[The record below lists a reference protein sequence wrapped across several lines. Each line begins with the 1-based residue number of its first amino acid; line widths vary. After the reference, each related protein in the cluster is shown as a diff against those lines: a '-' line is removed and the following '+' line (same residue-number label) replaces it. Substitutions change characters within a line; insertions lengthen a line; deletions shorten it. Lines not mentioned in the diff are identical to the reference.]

1 MTRHRFHWLMFGFL
15 LSLAFVADAK
25 AMYAPSI
32 GRFLSRDPIE
42 FEGSQWNFYEIANS
56 RIHTGLDP
64 SGMCE
69 VEKCK
74 DQEKTKDLP
83 ACPEKSRDDYLNDF
97 YKDKKKKLGIENTKL
112 EVKAH
117 CKKEDLKDK
126 DKCKPG
132 GGKHY
137 NFYSKPWK
145 DIENDPKKE
154 DYFVGS
160 LVCCKCCK
168 DTDKGPRTTDGD
180 DGGDCSGNSKHQ

>member
-42 FEGSQWNFYEIANS
+42 FEGSQWNLYGIANS

-74 DQEKTKDLP
+74 GQEKTKDLP

-117 CKKEDLKDK
+117 CKKED
-126 DKCKPG
+126 
-132 GGKHY
+132 
-137 NFYSKPWK
+137 
-145 DIENDPKKE
+145 
-154 DYFVGS
+154 YFVGS

>member
-132 GGKHY
+132 RGRSRYRLQNRRYRCDGTKVRIC
-137 NFYSKPWK
+137 K
-145 DIENDPKKE
+145 ENLIFTRIIQRQTTLALE
-154 DYFVGS
+154 ISFS
-160 LVCCKCCK
+160 LVYC
-168 DTDKGPRTTDGD
+168 R
-180 DGGDCSGNSKHQ
+180 